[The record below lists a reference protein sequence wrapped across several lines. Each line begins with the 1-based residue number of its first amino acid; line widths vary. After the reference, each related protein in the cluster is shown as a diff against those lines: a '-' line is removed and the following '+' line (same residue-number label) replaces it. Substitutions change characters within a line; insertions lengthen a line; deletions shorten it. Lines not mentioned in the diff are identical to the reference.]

1 MKSCPA
7 DTLATF
13 KRLTNMTPA
22 QIRAWARHPAA
33 KRASFEATRRRL
45 PALADLKAKVARNGV
60 LTSRECAFAQ
70 RVNNFN
76 TRMSG
81 MRRKWGCT
89 DKLVVAL
96 RNWGHHP
103 GRCAVPR

>member
-1 MKSCPA
+1 MKTCPR
-7 DTLATF
+7 DTIVTF

-22 QIRAWARHPAA
+22 QIRAWAKQPASR
-33 KRASFEATRRRL
+33 RASFAATRRRL
-45 PALADLKAKVARNGV
+45 PALADLAAKVRAGKP
-60 LTSRECAFAQ
+60 LSAKDCAYAH
-70 RVNNFN
+70 RVNSFN

-89 DKLVVAL
+89 QKLVVAL

-103 GRCAVPR
+103 KGCPVPG